1 MATILVVEDTPA
13 NQALV
18 RKLLV
23 AAGHEVVLA
32 ADASEG
38 IALAGERLP
47 DLVLLDLGLPD
58 MDGWEALRRIRAS
71 EASRQVRV
79 VAFTAHA
86 MVGDQERAL
95 AAGFDGYMSKPI
107 DFRTFAATVEA
118 LLGPTVP
125 RDVNAS

>member
-1 MATILVVEDTPA
+1 MARILVVEDTPA

-32 ADASEG
+32 SQAAEG
-38 IALAGERLP
+38 IALATERRP

-58 MDGWEALRRIRAS
+58 MDGWQALRVIRGT
-71 EASRQVRV
+71 EATRDLRV

-95 AAGFDGYMSKPI
+95 AAGFNGYMSKPI
-107 DFRTFAATVEA
+107 DFRTFAASVEGH
-118 LLGPTVP
+118 L
-125 RDVNAS
+125 R